1 MIESVEIDAPADLVW
16 QLLRE
21 EASQGEALGQ
31 AVALSEIPGRELLIE
46 VRMGFGFSVQ
56 HAYRIERLGERCRIS
71 DQLRPLG
78 WRWRLSNVFLFGR
91 GLRPLE
97 AAAAQGLRNLRET
110 AETAGREDSS
120 GNRT

>member
-46 VRMGFGFSVQ
+46 VRMGIGFSVQ

>member
-1 MIESVEIDAPADLVW
+1 MIESVEIDAPAELVW

-31 AVALSEIPGRELLIE
+31 AVALSEIRGRELLIE
-46 VRMGFGFSVQ
+46 VRMGIGFSVQ
-56 HAYRIERLGERCRIS
+56 HAYRIERLGDRCRIS

-97 AAAAQGLRNLRET
+97 AAAAQGLRNLRES
-110 AETAGREDSS
+110 AEAGDPADHDA
-120 GNRT
+120 

>member
-1 MIESVEIDAPADLVW
+1 MIESVEIDAPAELVW
-16 QLLRE
+16 ELLRE

-31 AVALSEIPGRELLIE
+31 AVALSEIRGRELLIE
-46 VRMGFGFSVQ
+46 VRMGIGFTVQ
-56 HAYRIERLGERCRIS
+56 HAYRIERLGDRCRIS

-97 AAAAQGLRNLRET
+97 AAAAQGLQNLKASAEST
-110 AETAGREDSS
+110 ASKESASDLP
-120 GNRT
+120 